1 MSKWRQPDFTFF
13 LKVSFSW
20 RKSMKPTI
28 IIWSGKVYQD
38 KQGMLSLKKY
48 PGYDEN
54 CVK

>member
-1 MSKWRQPDFTFF
+1 
-13 LKVSFSW
+13 
-20 RKSMKPTI
+20 MKPTI

-48 PGYDEN
+48 PGYDEY